1 MNYKIRR
8 RTDNCIVSQEPVK
21 GKPPGGGGCVCG
33 QSTLFFLSGSESIS
47 NEELVRTALYT
58 AWASGNPVN
67 RPDAVH

>member
-8 RTDNCIVSQEPVK
+8 RTDNCIVSQESVK
-21 GKPPGGGGCVCG
+21 GKPPLGGGCVCG
-33 QSTLFFLSGSESIS
+33 QSILFPSGSESIS
-47 NEELVRTALYT
+47 NEEPVRTALYT